1 MRLGNIVLIYPIE
14 IMVCAVMV
22 GVIAPEVSVSV
33 HIPGSVVVIRV
44 KAVPNVAAWD
54 FFVSRASA
62 IPKSQIGNNQN
73 GLRKLDVQIQA
84 FVLKIVPIFLIH
96 HGDAL
101 VLGKRRIFF
110 LHPVLPLFII
120 KVSIGPDAIIALT
133 HLASPLSFGITG
145 FPSAS

>member
-1 MRLGNIVLIYPIE
+1 MQIE

-22 GVIAPEVSVSV
+22 GVIAPKISVLV
-33 HIPGSVVVIRV
+33 HIPCGIVVVGI
-44 KAVPNVAAWD
+44 KAVTDIAAWN
-54 FFVSRASA
+54 FLIAHASA
-62 IPKSQIGNNQN
+62 IPKPQIGNNQN

-84 FVLKIVPIFLIH
+84 FILKIMPIFLIH

-110 LHPVLPLFII
+110 LHPIFPLLIV
-120 KVSIGPDAIIALT
+120 KVGIRPDTIIALT